1 MRMGNLFCV
10 TPLASRMVD
19 TDTHPGLSHPT
30 VVPANYDADERS
42 DAPYGRSPGA
52 TRGERRRGD
61 GAGR

>member
-1 MRMGNLFCV
+1 
-10 TPLASRMVD
+10 MVD

-42 DAPYGRSPGA
+42 DAPRTVAGCHA
-52 TRGERRRGD
+52 GERRRGD

>member
-1 MRMGNLFCV
+1 
-10 TPLASRMVD
+10 MVD